1 MNKEQA
7 VHRWVL
13 SRETHSS
20 RTGVAVTLASVVIV
34 LLVAGIALG
43 VWWLVDRAFRDVMA
57 GQVAAVSSIAGDG
70 GALMAA
76 GSISVVLAV
85 FLIAVALLPGR
96 LARRARST
104 DRLALLVDDGVL
116 ADAVADAVAARC
128 GIDPRQVSATIN
140 RRRATV
146 RVTPTSGVDVD
157 RAAATDSAVATL
169 AAVGFSV
176 APKLLVAPRGVVA

>member
-7 VHRWVL
+7 VYRRVL
-13 SRETHSS
+13 RRETHSS
-20 RTGVAVTLASVVIV
+20 RAGAAVTLASVLIV
-34 LLVAGIALG
+34 LLVAATAFG
-43 VWWLVDRAFRDVMA
+43 VWWVVDRGLRDDVA
-57 GQVAAVSSIAGDG
+57 DQTAAVSSIAGDG
-70 GALMAA
+70 GTLMTA
-76 GSISVVLAV
+76 GCVAVVLAIV
-85 FLIAVALLPGR
+85 LIAVALLPGR

-116 ADAVADAVAARC
+116 ADSVADAVAARC

-140 RRRATV
+140 RRTATV

-176 APKLLVAPRGVVA
+176 APKLFVADRGVVA